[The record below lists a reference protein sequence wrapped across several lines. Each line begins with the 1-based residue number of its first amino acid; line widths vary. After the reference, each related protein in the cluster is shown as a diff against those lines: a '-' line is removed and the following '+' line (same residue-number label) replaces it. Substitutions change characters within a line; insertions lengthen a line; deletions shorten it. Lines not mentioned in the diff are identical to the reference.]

1 MQRINWYVVC
11 DKGSI
16 SNPSNCECEINKSYD
31 VGEHLDYENKKYRKK
46 LVDELVD
53 DCTENIDEVKI
64 AALDYITLLYFVNKL
79 PLCPQCLSVTI
90 CSQ

>member
-1 MQRINWYVVC
+1 MVYVTKDLFRIPVTVSV
-11 DKGSI
+11 KLI
-16 SNPSNCECEINKSYD
+16 SYD
-31 VGEHLDYENKKYRKK
+31 VGLDYENSKCRKK
-46 LVDELVD
+46 LVDELVA

>member
-1 MQRINWYVVC
+1 MQIINWYGVC

-16 SNPSNCECEINKSYD
+16 SNSSNCECEIDKSYD
-31 VGEHLDYENKKYRKK
+31 VGLDYENSKCRKK
-46 LVDELVD
+46 LVDELVA

-64 AALDYITLLYFVNKL
+64 AALDYITLLYFVHKL

>member
-1 MQRINWYVVC
+1 MKTVSA
-11 DKGSI
+11 G
-16 SNPSNCECEINKSYD
+16 
-31 VGEHLDYENKKYRKK
+31 KK
-46 LVDELVD
+46 LVDELVA

-79 PLCPQCLSVTI
+79 PLCPQSLSVTI